1 MVNVEE
7 LLDVIET
14 DLDWNRFHTRIHVRS
29 REWEDNGRDISY
41 ILRGNDL
48 KVAEEW
54 LTQGDQHEIK
64 ATQLQI
70 EYIVFSRASVE
81 LEEQQEAEQ
90 KVLTLVAEA
99 NRILYLDPQQAV
111 LTAFRAL
118 EVSPP
123 PPQNILSISKFMR
136 STDLLKRNFT

>member
-1 MVNVEE
+1 M
-7 LLDVIET
+7 
-14 DLDWNRFHTRIHVRS
+14 
-29 REWEDNGRDISY
+29 
-41 ILRGNDL
+41 
-48 KVAEEW
+48 AEEW

>member
-1 MVNVEE
+1 M
-7 LLDVIET
+7 
-14 DLDWNRFHTRIHVRS
+14 
-29 REWEDNGRDISY
+29 
-41 ILRGNDL
+41 
-48 KVAEEW
+48 AEEW
-54 LTQGDQHEIK
+54 LTQGDKHEIK